1 MIAQPQSQLCSRID
15 AELVVDVLDV
25 VVDGA
30 FRVEEIC
37 SYLPIGHAL
46 SHQLGDLQLLLG
58 KRIGQAQTPF
68 RV

>member
-37 SYLPIGHAL
+37 SYLPIGM
-46 SHQLGDLQLLLG
+46 
-58 KRIGQAQTPF
+58 P
-68 RV
+68 